1 MSRSPTPHSLGGR
14 RSERSHDSRDATQES
29 PQALL
34 SPDSSK
40 QESLRTGTPSRRVL
54 FSYQDV
60 FFICRKSAIASLS
73 SLIRKKTSP
82 ASNDEP
88 EAKTNTQPKSIM
100 SLKLDRLK
108 DKCHGVSLLRISWR
122 FHVTL
127 RQPWRLGLKTRTSPS
142 LFRFAGYIFLIIIL
156 VVLGSVVVV
165 GWYGLSEDTISHQ
178 TVTTKPTTT
187 ALAGPDH
194 DKSFR
199 PTQTASYGQSYIQAR
214 EGPLQAPPVT
224 TIHPSTT
231 ENTPAASLGELKDII
246 VQTLTLNVTP
256 GATAAT
262 AILSLCTT
270 CTTTSTTSAD
280 TSTIDSQMSTSGS
293 TMTGIMYCSF
303 TGRRNIYTLCPYVH
317 VNSPAMLTDTPGMV
331 TSGAPRTKNS
341 LSAVRLAIL
350 SLWNSMPSLGSVMQP
365 RDPGAYDCNCTGMKK
380 KLDSAIGLIRTQQQL
395 LEGQRSMINEHRKSL
410 HLALE
415 TLANITAARVGEK
428 IPGGTPLDLKI

>member
-108 DKCHGVSLLRISWR
+108 DKCHG
-122 FHVTL
+122 
-127 RQPWRLGLKTRTSPS
+127 LKTRTSPS

-156 VVLGSVVVV
+156 VVLGSVVV

-380 KLDSAIGLIRTQQQL
+380 KLDSAIGLIRMQQQL